1 MGWDGILGAG
11 WRKPETKQPTQPVRQ
26 PAALQRNDATAVS
39 SPPAAS
45 PQVKHAAPAAGGDP
59 LVRTSPEKY
68 GRAIA
73 PDVTGPRLPAPAESP
88 LKAHDV
94 VLGGPGE
101 IPVKAHVRNAAAV
114 PKEEPEPTADLIV
127 EECGKRIRRSTRD
140 SLYIGSLVY
149 RFILK
154 QPERPA
160 DAQFGRKGALE
171 HLRGKLLA
179 ARLDEGSCRVDRDVR
194 CYHLVH
200 VFGGDSKGVNISV
213 IRSMLP
219 LLGKEEGKDRP
230 ALKEATAQ
238 AAKILWVR
246 AVNEKLT
253 AAAVRLEVLK
263 LLPAKQPRD
272 DRQRKSR
279 QAVTVLRLLP
289 LLSVEELAEV
299 IRAAK
304 LARSTVK
311 EQPAAAIAG

>member
-1 MGWDGILGAG
+1 LPPISRPYAKGAG
-11 WRKPETKQPTQPVRQ
+11 VYVPPGTANGPIVAEDVVL
-26 PAALQRNDATAVS
+26 AAPGEIV
-39 SPPAAS
+39 
-45 PQVKHAAPAAGGDP
+45 VKSYLRGAPAA
-59 LVRTSPEKY
+59 
-68 GRAIA
+68 
-73 PDVTGPRLPAPAESP
+73 
-88 LKAHDV
+88 
-94 VLGGPGE
+94 
-101 IPVKAHVRNAAAV
+101 

-127 EECGKRIRRSTRD
+127 EECSKRIRRNTRD
-140 SLYIGSLVY
+140 SLAIGNMVY
-149 RFILK
+149 RFILR

-219 LLGKEEGKDRP
+219 LLAKEEGKDRP

-253 AAAVRLEVLK
+253 AAAVRIEVLK
-263 LLPAKQPRD
+263 ILPAKRPRD
-272 DRQRKSR
+272 DRQQKSR

>member
-1 MGWDGILGAG
+1 LPPISRPYAKGAG
-11 WRKPETKQPTQPVRQ
+11 VYVPPGTATGPIVAEDVVL
-26 PAALQRNDATAVS
+26 AAPGEIV
-39 SPPAAS
+39 
-45 PQVKHAAPAAGGDP
+45 VKSYLRGAPAA
-59 LVRTSPEKY
+59 
-68 GRAIA
+68 
-73 PDVTGPRLPAPAESP
+73 
-88 LKAHDV
+88 
-94 VLGGPGE
+94 
-101 IPVKAHVRNAAAV
+101 

-127 EECGKRIRRSTRD
+127 EECSKRIRRNTRD
-140 SLYIGSLVY
+140 SLAIGNMVY
-149 RFILK
+149 RFILR

-219 LLGKEEGKDRP
+219 LLAKEEGKDRP

-253 AAAVRLEVLK
+253 AAAVRIEVLK
-263 LLPAKQPRD
+263 ILPAKRPRD
-272 DRQRKSR
+272 DRQQKSR

>member
-1 MGWDGILGAG
+1 
-11 WRKPETKQPTQPVRQ
+11 
-26 PAALQRNDATAVS
+26 
-39 SPPAAS
+39 
-45 PQVKHAAPAAGGDP
+45 VKHAPAAGDGLP
-59 LVRTSPEKY
+59 PISRPYAKGAGVYVPPGT
-68 GRAIA
+68 AN
-73 PDVTGPRLPAPAESP
+73 GPIVAE
-88 LKAHDV
+88 DV
-94 VLGGPGE
+94 VLAAPGE
-101 IPVKAHVRNAAAV
+101 IVVKSYLRGAPAA

-127 EECGKRIRRSTRD
+127 EECSKRIRRNTRD
-140 SLYIGSLVY
+140 SLAIGNMVY
-149 RFILK
+149 RFILR

-219 LLGKEEGKDRP
+219 LLAKEEGKDRP

-253 AAAVRLEVLK
+253 AAAVRIEVLK
-263 LLPAKQPRD
+263 ILPAKLPRG
-272 DRQRKSR
+272 DRQQKSR
-279 QAVTVLRLLP
+279 QAVTILRLLP
-289 LLSVEELAEV
+289 TLSVEELAEV
-299 IRAAK
+299 IRAARDVRAK
-304 LARSTVK
+304 AKSD
-311 EQPAAAIAG
+311 PPAAIAG